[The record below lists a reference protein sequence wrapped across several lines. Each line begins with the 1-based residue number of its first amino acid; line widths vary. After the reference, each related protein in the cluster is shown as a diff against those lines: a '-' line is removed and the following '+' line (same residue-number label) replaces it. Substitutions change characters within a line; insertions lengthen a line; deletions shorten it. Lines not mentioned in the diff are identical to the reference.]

1 MNKRILI
8 EGTISD
14 VYDDKENDNIMAT
27 PLVIEKYSHP
37 IVLLTVSDKLI
48 MK

>member
-1 MNKRILI
+1 MCMMIKKM
-8 EGTISD
+8 TITNVNVFS
-14 VYDDKENDNIMAT
+14 IMAT